1 MRQTYMAKKN
11 EVDRN
16 WVVLDAT
23 DVPLGRLST
32 VVASMLR
39 GKNKPTY
46 TPHVDTGDFVIVI
59 NADKVALTGKKVT
72 DKKYSNYSGH
82 PGGMRVTTAG
92 EMRDKNPRRLI
103 ETSVKGMLPDTRLGR
118 KQFTKLFVYEGA
130 EHNHAAQQPKVL
142 DINTLI

>member
-72 DKKYSNYSGH
+72 DKKYYNYSGH